1 MTNFTTEVYKNKEDG
16 LIGAR
21 VIVYDNDKTPINEIS
36 IVDEES
42 LKKIT
47 DLLATHNHDD
57 RYYTKTEIN
66 NQQYISRKIVPSL
79 PSTGAANILY
89 LLPSDNDTYKM
100 FFWIQELNAY
110 KEVNNTNNDYIKN
123 EIKKL
128 TPNFSLDENGDLYIE
143 YP

>member
-47 DLLATHNHDD
+47 DLLATHHHDD
-57 RYYTKTEIN
+57 RYYTKTEIDN
-66 NQQYISRKIVPSL
+66 KQYISREIVPSL
-79 PSTGAANILY
+79 PSNGADNILY

-123 EIKKL
+123 EIKKS
-128 TPNFSLDENGDLYIE
+128 TPIFSLDENGDLYIE

>member
-79 PSTGAANILY
+79 PSTGTDNILY

>member
-1 MTNFTTEVYKNKEDG
+1 M
-16 LIGAR
+16 
-21 VIVYDNDKTPINEIS
+21 
-36 IVDEES
+36 
-42 LKKIT
+42 
-47 DLLATHNHDD
+47 
-57 RYYTKTEIN
+57 TEIIAHFLFRAKRLK
-66 NQQYISRKIVPSL
+66 Y
-79 PSTGAANILY
+79 NILY

>member
-66 NQQYISRKIVPSL
+66 NQQSISRKIVPSL
-79 PSTGAANILY
+79 PSTGADNILY
-89 LLPSDNDTYKM
+89 LLLSDNDTYKM

>member
-79 PSTGAANILY
+79 PSIGADNILY

>member
-79 PSTGAANILY
+79 PSAGADNILY

>member
-79 PSTGAANILY
+79 PSTGVDNILY